1 MQFDITSL
9 QRNRGVVQA
18 KSRADEQAGRAT
30 LKYIDVYDLIPSED
44 NFYAMSAIEELAAL
58 IEVSGGVKQNIL
70 LSVVAGMV
78 VSDCTA

>member
-1 MQFDITSL
+1 MSFDITSL
-9 QRNRGVVQA
+9 QRNRGAVQA
-18 KSRADEQAGRAT
+18 KSRADEQAGRAA